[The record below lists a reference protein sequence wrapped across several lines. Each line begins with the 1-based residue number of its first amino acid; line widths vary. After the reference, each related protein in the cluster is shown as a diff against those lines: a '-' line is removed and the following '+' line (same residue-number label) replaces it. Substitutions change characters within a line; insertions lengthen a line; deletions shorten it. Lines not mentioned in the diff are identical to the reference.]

1 MQEDEKTK
9 LPPVGEVD
17 ELAQKDREK
26 LAKEQAGETEVK
38 DKSPEEQ
45 AEEIAKADSD
55 RYLERR
61 YKEVKNLLDEK
72 KVEDLLNVVQNWPEN
87 WMEQTGQKRDE
98 MKKQAIEALKLE
110 DKDENTQN
118 MILEAV
124 GKVLKENKNASKLDP
139 PPAGTFLKGIQDQ
152 LDVSKNRDLG
162 NWKSWYENTNEGR
175 SRWQEI
181 LADVKKQNEA
191 GKQIEA

>member
-1 MQEDEKTK
+1 MAKDKEPIIGEGEEDELEKARQRK
-9 LPPVGEVD
+9 LVVEQVGEKETV
-17 ELAQKDREK
+17 EGS
-26 LAKEQAGETEVK
+26 AKK
-38 DKSPEEQ
+38 Q
-45 AEEIAKADSD
+45 AEEIAEKESTN
-55 RYLERR
+55 YLDRR
-61 YKEVKNLLDEK
+61 YKEVKSLLNEK

-124 GKVLKENKNASKLDP
+124 GKVLKENKTASKLDP

-152 LDVSKNRDLG
+152 LDVAQNRDLG

-191 GKQIEA
+191 GKQIAA